1 MKKTLALLLTLAL
14 ASGLTACSSPTGD
27 GKTATGDG
35 KTTETTAAGTA
46 GTDAPDTSE
55 ADKTESSELVK
66 GTGVNLTVY
75 SNSVSDGRGDW
86 LVERASKD
94 GFSIQYVDAGGADVY
109 SRLVAEKNAPV
120 ADVSFGLYS
129 MLWESLKEQNLLVSY
144 TPAWADKISE
154 GLNDPDDYYHAIV
167 KQAILMAYDKNQIT
181 EADAPKDWPDL
192 WTKEQYSGTYEFS
205 ASLGGATVR
214 HVIAGILTRYAD
226 PAGDLGISDEGWEQI
241 ALYYKNGVPSQEGVD
256 LYAHISDSSDPI
268 LYGQIWSSGI
278 AARDEQYGT
287 DTGIVVPEAGVPF
300 VVESIGII
308 NGTKNLEESQ
318 RFVDWFGS
326 AQIQGEWAQQ
336 FSTLPANND
345 ALSGLNDFNKM
356 ISSLPAQ
363 DIDWSLAA
371 KNIDAWCEKIELQ
384 YMP

>member
-1 MKKTLALLLTLAL
+1 MKKTLALLLSLVL
-14 ASGLTACSSPTGD
+14 ASGLTACSNPTGN
-27 GKTATGDG
+27 G
-35 KTTETTAAGTA
+35 KTTETSAASTA
-46 GTDAPDTSE
+46 GTDASKTSKTSDT
-55 ADKTESSELVK
+55 AKTGDNGLVK
-66 GTGVNLTVY
+66 GTGVSLTIY

-86 LVERASKD
+86 LADRASKD
-94 GFSIQYVDAGGADVY
+94 GFSIQYVDAGGADIY
-109 SRLVAEKNAPV
+109 SRLVAEKDAPV

-144 TPAWADKISE
+144 KPVWADKISE
-154 GLNDPDDYYHAIV
+154 GLNDPDNFYHATV
-167 KQAILMAYDKNQIT
+167 KQAILMAYDKNQIP
-181 EADAPKDWPDL
+181 ESDAPKDWPDL
-192 WTKEQYSGTYEFS
+192 WTKKQFSGTYEFS
-205 ASLGGATVR
+205 SSLGGATVR
-214 HVIAGILTRYAD
+214 HVIAGILNRYAD

-256 LYAHISDSSDPI
+256 LYAHISNSADPI
-268 LYGQIWSSGI
+268 HYGQIWSSGI
-278 AARDEQYGT
+278 AARDKQYGT
-287 DTGIVVPEAGVPF
+287 NTGIVVPKAGVPF

-336 FSTLPANND
+336 FSTLPANNE
-345 ALSGLNDFNKM
+345 ALSGVSDFNRM

-363 DIDWSLAA
+363 NIDWSLTA

>member
-1 MKKTLALLLTLAL
+1 MKKIMALLLVVAAT
-14 ASGLTACSSPTGD
+14 GLTACNNPAGNETT
-27 GKTATGDG
+27 TAGG
-35 KTTETTAAGTA
+35 GEITETP
-46 GTDAPDTSE
+46 APSTSG
-55 ADKTESSELVK
+55 ADKDGGEDLVK
-66 GTGVNLTVY
+66 GTGVNLTIY

-86 LVERASKD
+86 LVERALKD
-94 GFSIQYVDAGGADVY
+94 GFSIQYVDAGGADIY

-144 TPAWADKISE
+144 GPVWADKIGK
-154 GLNDPDDYYHAIV
+154 GLNDPDNNYHAIV
-167 KQAILMAYDKNQIT
+167 KQAILMAYDKKQT
-181 EADAPKDWPDL
+181 SEADAPKDWPDL
-192 WTKEQYSGTYEFS
+192 WTKEQYTGKYEFS
-205 ASLGGATVR
+205 GSLGGATVR

-226 PAGDLGISDEGWEQI
+226 PEGDLGISDEGWEQI
-241 ALYYKNGVPSQEGVD
+241 ALYYKNGVPAQEGMD
-256 LYAHISDSSDPI
+256 LYAHISDPADPI

-287 DTGIVVPEAGVPF
+287 ETGIVVPDAGVPF
-300 VVESIGII
+300 VVESVGII
-308 NGTKNLEESQ
+308 NGTKNLEESK

-326 AQIQGEWAQQ
+326 AQIQGEWAKQ

-345 ALSGLNDFNKM
+345 ALSDLNDFNKM

-363 DIDWSLAA
+363 NIDWSLAA